1 MFSAATFD
9 LYEDDNFRVSTFKYP
24 SGVEALKVSNSR
36 GYLTLLPFYGLMVWD
51 AVFDGITLKE
61 KDGFSQPLF
70 GKQISDTYGAFEFT
84 SGLLANG
91 NPSPEDNHVQHGEF
105 ATARMDHAALVV
117 DDDTITVTSDY
128 E

>member
-1 MFSAATFD
+1 MKKFNLSHEMFSAATFD

-70 GKQISDTYGAFEFT
+70 GKQIST
-84 SGLLANG
+84 L
-91 NPSPEDNHVQHGEF
+91 
-105 ATARMDHAALVV
+105 TAPLNLPPAYWQTGTPAPG
-117 DDDTITVTSDY
+117 
-128 E
+128 